1 MSTAL
6 TLARPYARAAFTLAR
21 DKGCLPTWSE
31 QLGLAAAIAA
41 DDAVRPLLSS
51 PGMTADA
58 AIALLAPPHD
68 DDADFLQFLR
78 VLVANGRLSLLP
90 EIVLLFEQAR
100 AEAEKVVKVKV
111 TSSSAMG
118 ADEVASLSAAL
129 RRRFGSE
136 IALTHAVD
144 PALIGGAIID
154 AGDVVIDGSVRGKL
168 ERLRSA
174 LIQ

>member
-1 MSTAL
+1 MSTTL
-6 TLARPYARAAFTLAR
+6 TLARPYARAAFSLAR
-21 DKGCLPTWSE
+21 DKGRLPGWSA

-41 DDAVRPLLSS
+41 DDAVRPLLAS

-58 AIALLAPPHD
+58 ALALLAPPQG

-78 VLVANGRLSLLP
+78 VLVANGRLPLLP
-90 EIVLLFEQAR
+90 EIALLFEQAR

-111 TSSSAMG
+111 TSAAAMG
-118 ADEVASLSAAL
+118 ADEVASLSVAL

-136 IALTHAVD
+136 IALSHTVD
-144 PALIGGAIID
+144 ASLIGGAIID

-168 ERLRSA
+168 DRLRTA
-174 LIQ
+174 LAQ

>member
-6 TLARPYARAAFTLAR
+6 TLARPYARAAFSLAR
-21 DKGCLPTWSE
+21 DKGQLPAWSE
-31 QLGLAAAIAA
+31 QLGLAASIAA
-41 DDAVRPLLSS
+41 DAAVRPLLTS
-51 PGMTADA
+51 PGMTANA
-58 AIALLAPPHD
+58 ALALFAPARG

-78 VLVANGRLSLLP
+78 VLVANGRLPLLP

-111 TSSSAMG
+111 TSASAMG
-118 ADEVASLSAAL
+118 ADEVATLSAAL

-136 IALTHAVD
+136 IALSHAVD
-144 PALIGGAIID
+144 PALIGGAVID

-168 ERLRSA
+168 ERLRTA
-174 LIQ
+174 LAQ